1 MLRDRVAEKA
11 EQRRWWILGVLC
23 FSLLVIVLD
32 NSILNVAIPTIV
44 RELDA
49 TNSDLQWIVDAY
61 TIVFA
66 GLLLTAGSLGD
77 RYGRRPALQL
87 GLTIFGV
94 GSLSAALAANADQ
107 LIGARAFMGIGGAF
121 IMPATLS
128 IITNVFP
135 APERPKAIGVWAGT
149 AGVAVA
155 LGPLTGGFLLEHF
168 YWGSVF
174 LVNLPVVTVGLLAG
188 VFLIP
193 DSKDPHPQRLDPV
206 GALLS
211 IVGLA
216 TLLYAIIEGPDL
228 GWTDSTT
235 LSAFAVGGVIL
246 ATFFWWEL
254 RSDHPMLDLRFFK
267 NPRFSVASGAIALTF
282 FAMFGSIFLMTQYLQ
297 FVIGYTPLQTGV
309 RMLAYAIP
317 MMIVAPLSA
326 RFVVKLGAKVVV
338 AGGMVTFVIGLLSSV
353 GLEATSSY
361 GAIAWRMVLMGAGMA
376 LVMAPATDS
385 IMGSVPLA
393 RAGVGSAVNDTT
405 RQIGGAV
412 GVAII
417 GSVFSSIY
425 SANVGDALAGRPV
438 PPGIAQ
444 GIKDSVGYALGVAQR
459 LGGATGGG
467 LADAARS
474 AFVDGMHAGLVVA
487 GAVALVGTVAV
498 VIWLPARARR
508 EDVERQQAEYRAHA
522 AALARLAVPSETAE
536 PAVGA
541 NAAAPAPVPGPPE
554 PSPPVEV
561 AGG

>member
-1 MLRDRVAEKA
+1 MHRDRVAEKA

-77 RYGRRPALQL
+77 RFGRRPALQL
-87 GLTIFGV
+87 GLVVFGI
-94 GSLSAALAANADQ
+94 GSLLAALSTTADQ
-107 LIGARAFMGIGGAF
+107 LIATRAFMGIGGAF

-135 APERPKAIGVWAGT
+135 ASERAKAIGVWAAT

-174 LVNLPVVTVGLLAG
+174 LVNLPVVLVGLVAG

-216 TLLYAIIEGPDL
+216 TLLYAIIEGPDF

-235 LSAFAVGGVIL
+235 LAAFAAGGLIL
-246 ATFFWWEL
+246 GAFFVWEL
-254 RSDHPMLDLRFFK
+254 RSDHPMLDLRFFR

-282 FAMFGSIFLMTQYLQ
+282 FAMFGSVFLLTQYLQ
-297 FVIGYTPLQTGV
+297 FVLGYSPLQSGA
-309 RMLAYAIP
+309 RLLAYAIP
-317 MMIVAPLSA
+317 MMIFAPLSA
-326 RFVVKLGAKVVV
+326 RFVERLGAKVVV
-338 AGGMVTFVIGLLSSV
+338 AGGMAVFAVGMLSSV
-353 GLEATSSY
+353 ALDASSSY
-361 GAIAWRMVLMGAGMA
+361 GAIAWRMALMGTGMA
-376 LVMAPATDS
+376 LTMAPATDS

-393 RAGVGSAVNDTT
+393 KAGVGSAINDTT

-412 GVAII
+412 GIAVI
-417 GSVFSSIY
+417 GSVFSSLY
-425 SANVGDALAGRPV
+425 SSSVGDAVAGRPV
-438 PPGIAQ
+438 PPALLE
-444 GIKDSVGYALGVAQR
+444 GIKDSVGFALAAAAR
-459 LGGATGGG
+459 LGGVAGSE
-467 LADAARS
+467 LAGAART

-487 GAVALVGTVAV
+487 GLVALAGAIAV

-508 EDVERQQAEYRAHA
+508 EDIERQQAEYVAQVDAVAAVVSGAEARA
-522 AALARLAVPSETAE
+522 
-536 PAVGA
+536 
-541 NAAAPAPVPGPPE
+541 
-554 PSPPVEV
+554 
-561 AGG
+561 